1 MIENFLIQCKTR
13 KMEVLQFLAVAFG
26 SYVFGII
33 VMMIIRANTM
43 EENECVTLGMLIAMI
58 VLVFI
63 HFFGIIFSFVGEFNM
78 ALSMGATRKS
88 FVGSYALFN
97 MVELAGLELLLF
109 VLGKIELALISVIYP
124 QCEIILDVTQY
135 FQWKYLLA
143 VIVGMTVVELFL
155 GAVILRFGMKA
166 FWVVWAIWMFL
177 TLVPV
182 KLSENE
188 VMAAKMHQ
196 LGEQIGLENIVQY
209 LFAAGV
215 VAAVIMAVLGWNF
228 LKKQRIYSLKVSMW

>member
-1 MIENFLIQCKTR
+1 
-13 KMEVLQFLAVAFG
+13 MEVLQFLVAAFG
-26 SYVFGII
+26 GYVFGII
-33 VMMIIRANTM
+33 VMMIIRANIV
-43 EENECVTLGMLIAMI
+43 EKECVTLGMLIGMI
-58 VLVFI
+58 ILVFM
-63 HFFGIIFSFVGEFNM
+63 HFFGITFSFVGEFNM

-97 MVELAGLELLLF
+97 MMELAGLELLLF

-143 VIVGMTVVELFL
+143 VIVGMPVVELFL

-177 TLVPV
+177 TLVPA

-228 LKKQRIYSLKVSMW
+228 LKKQRVTV

>member
-13 KMEVLQFLAVAFG
+13 KMEVLQFLVAAFG
-26 SYVFGII
+26 GYVFGII
-33 VMMIIRANTM
+33 VMMIIRANTV
-43 EENECVTLGMLIAMI
+43 EKECVTLGMLIGMI
-58 VLVFI
+58 ILVFM
-63 HFFGIIFSFVGEFNM
+63 HFFGITFSFVGEFNM

-177 TLVPV
+177 TLVPA

-188 VMAAKMHQ
+188 VIAAKMHQ

-228 LKKQRIYSLKVSMW
+228 LKKQRVTV

>member
-1 MIENFLIQCKTR
+1 
-13 KMEVLQFLAVAFG
+13 MEVLQFLVAAFG
-26 SYVFGII
+26 GYVFGII
-33 VMMIIRANTM
+33 VMMIIRANTV
-43 EENECVTLGMLIAMI
+43 EKECVTLGMLIGMI
-58 VLVFI
+58 ILVFM
-63 HFFGIIFSFVGEFNM
+63 HFFGITFSFVGEFNM

-177 TLVPV
+177 TLVSV

-215 VAAVIMAVLGWNF
+215 VAAVIMAVLGWNL
-228 LKKQRIYSLKVSMW
+228 LKKQRVTV

>member
-1 MIENFLIQCKTR
+1 MIKNFLIQCKTR

-63 HFFGIIFSFVGEFNM
+63 HFFGITFSFVGEFNM

-88 FVGSYALFN
+88 FVGSYVLFN

-177 TLVPV
+177 TLVPA

-188 VMAAKMHQ
+188 VMEAKMHQ

-228 LKKQRIYSLKVSMW
+228 LKKQRVTV

>member
-63 HFFGIIFSFVGEFNM
+63 HFFGITFSFVGEFNM

-177 TLVPV
+177 TLVPA

-228 LKKQRIYSLKVSMW
+228 LKKQRVTV

>member
-13 KMEVLQFLAVAFG
+13 KMEVLQFLVAAFG
-26 SYVFGII
+26 GYVFGII
-33 VMMIIRANTM
+33 VMMIIRANTV
-43 EENECVTLGMLIAMI
+43 EKECVTLGMLIGMI
-58 VLVFI
+58 ILVFM
-63 HFFGIIFSFVGEFNM
+63 HFFGITFSFVGEFNM

-135 FQWKYLLA
+135 FHWKYLLA

-155 GAVILRFGMKA
+155 GAVILRFGMKV
-166 FWVVWAIWMFL
+166 FWIIWAIWMFL

-215 VAAVIMAVLGWNF
+215 VAAVIMAVLGWNL
-228 LKKQRIYSLKVSMW
+228 LKKQRVTV

>member
-1 MIENFLIQCKTR
+1 
-13 KMEVLQFLAVAFG
+13 MEVLQFLVAAFG
-26 SYVFGII
+26 GYVFEII
-33 VMMIIRANTM
+33 VMMIIRANTV
-43 EENECVTLGMLIAMI
+43 EKECVTLGMLIGMI
-58 VLVFI
+58 ILVFM
-63 HFFGIIFSFVGEFNM
+63 HFFGITFSFIGEFNM

-215 VAAVIMAVLGWNF
+215 VAAVIMAVLGWNL
-228 LKKQRIYSLKVSMW
+228 LKKQRVTV

>member
-1 MIENFLIQCKTR
+1 MIKNFLIQCKTR

-63 HFFGIIFSFVGEFNM
+63 HFFGITFSFVGEFNM

-166 FWVVWAIWMFL
+166 FWVVWAIWMFV
-177 TLVPV
+177 TLVPA

-209 LFAAGV
+209 LVVVGV
-215 VAAVIMAVLGWNF
+215 IAAVIMAVLGWNF
-228 LKKQRIYSLKVSMW
+228 LKKQRVTV

>member
-1 MIENFLIQCKTR
+1 
-13 KMEVLQFLAVAFG
+13 MEVLQFLVAAFG
-26 SYVFGII
+26 GYVFGII
-33 VMMIIRANTM
+33 VMMIIRANTV
-43 EENECVTLGMLIAMI
+43 EKECVTLGMLIGMI
-58 VLVFI
+58 ILVFM
-63 HFFGIIFSFVGEFNM
+63 HFFGITFSFIGEFNM

-215 VAAVIMAVLGWNF
+215 VAAVIMAVLGWNL
-228 LKKQRIYSLKVSMW
+228 LKKQRVTV

>member
-13 KMEVLQFLAVAFG
+13 KMEVLQFLVAAFG
-26 SYVFGII
+26 GYVFGII
-33 VMMIIRANTM
+33 VMMIIRANTV
-43 EENECVTLGMLIAMI
+43 EKECVTLGMLIGMI
-58 VLVFI
+58 ILVFM
-63 HFFGIIFSFVGEFNM
+63 HFFGITFSFVGEFNM

-228 LKKQRIYSLKVSMW
+228 LKKQRVTV

>member
-13 KMEVLQFLAVAFG
+13 KMEVLQFLVAAFG
-26 SYVFGII
+26 GYVFGII
-33 VMMIIRANTM
+33 VMMIIRANTV
-43 EENECVTLGMLIAMI
+43 EKECVTLGMLIGMI
-58 VLVFI
+58 ILVFM
-63 HFFGIIFSFVGEFNM
+63 HFFGITFSFVGEFNM

-215 VAAVIMAVLGWNF
+215 VAAVIMAVLGWNL
-228 LKKQRIYSLKVSMW
+228 LKKQRVTV

>member
-1 MIENFLIQCKTR
+1 
-13 KMEVLQFLAVAFG
+13 MEVLQFLVAAFG
-26 SYVFGII
+26 GYVFGII
-33 VMMIIRANTM
+33 VMMIIRANTV
-43 EENECVTLGMLIAMI
+43 EKECVTLGMLIGMI
-58 VLVFI
+58 ILVFM
-63 HFFGIIFSFVGEFNM
+63 HFFGITFSFVGEFNM

-182 KLSENE
+182 KLSENK

-215 VAAVIMAVLGWNF
+215 VAAVIMAVLGWNL
-228 LKKQRIYSLKVSMW
+228 LKKQRVTV

>member
-1 MIENFLIQCKTR
+1 MTGNFLIQCKTR
-13 KMEVLQFLAVAFG
+13 KMEVLQFLVAAFG
-26 SYVFGII
+26 GYVFGII
-33 VMMIIRANTM
+33 VMMIIRANTV
-43 EENECVTLGMLIAMI
+43 EKECVTLGMLIGMI
-58 VLVFI
+58 ILVFM
-63 HFFGIIFSFVGEFNM
+63 HFFGITFSFVGEFNM

-228 LKKQRIYSLKVSMW
+228 LKKQRVTV

>member
-13 KMEVLQFLAVAFG
+13 KMEVLQFLVAAFG
-26 SYVFGII
+26 GYVFGII
-33 VMMIIRANTM
+33 VMMIIRANTV
-43 EENECVTLGMLIAMI
+43 EKECVTLGMLIGMI
-58 VLVFI
+58 ILVFM
-63 HFFGIIFSFVGEFNM
+63 HFFGITFSFIGEFNM

-155 GAVILRFGMKA
+155 GAAILRFGMKA

-177 TLVPV
+177 TLVPA

-228 LKKQRIYSLKVSMW
+228 LKKQRVTV

>member
-1 MIENFLIQCKTR
+1 
-13 KMEVLQFLAVAFG
+13 MEVLQFLVAAFG
-26 SYVFGII
+26 GYVFGII
-33 VMMIIRANTM
+33 VMMIIRANIV
-43 EENECVTLGMLIAMI
+43 EKECVTLGMLIGMI
-58 VLVFI
+58 ILVFM
-63 HFFGIIFSFVGEFNM
+63 HFFGITFSFVGEFNM

-209 LFAAGV
+209 LLAAGV
-215 VAAVIMAVLGWNF
+215 VAAVIMAVLGWNL
-228 LKKQRIYSLKVSMW
+228 LKKQRVTV

>member
-63 HFFGIIFSFVGEFNM
+63 HFFGITFSFVGEFNM

-177 TLVPV
+177 TLVPA

-209 LFAAGV
+209 LFAARV

-228 LKKQRIYSLKVSMW
+228 LKKQRVTV

>member
-63 HFFGIIFSFVGEFNM
+63 HFFGITFSFVGEFNM

-155 GAVILRFGMKA
+155 GAVILKFGMKA

-177 TLVPV
+177 TLVPA
-182 KLSENE
+182 KLTENE

-228 LKKQRIYSLKVSMW
+228 LKKQRVTV

>member
-13 KMEVLQFLAVAFG
+13 KMEVLQFLVAAFG
-26 SYVFGII
+26 GYVFGII
-33 VMMIIRANTM
+33 VMMIIRANTV
-43 EENECVTLGMLIAMI
+43 EKECVTLGMLIGMI
-58 VLVFI
+58 ILVFM
-63 HFFGIIFSFVGEFNM
+63 HFFGITFSFIGEFNM

-215 VAAVIMAVLGWNF
+215 VAAVIMAVLGWNL
-228 LKKQRIYSLKVSMW
+228 LKKQRVTV

>member
-13 KMEVLQFLAVAFG
+13 KMEVLQFLVAAFG
-26 SYVFGII
+26 GYVFGII
-33 VMMIIRANTM
+33 VMMIIRANTV
-43 EENECVTLGMLIAMI
+43 EKECVTLGMLIGMI
-58 VLVFI
+58 ILVFM
-63 HFFGIIFSFVGEFNM
+63 HFFGITFSFIGEFNM

-182 KLSENE
+182 KLSENK

-215 VAAVIMAVLGWNF
+215 VAAVIMAVLGWNL
-228 LKKQRIYSLKVSMW
+228 LKKQRVTV

>member
-1 MIENFLIQCKTR
+1 
-13 KMEVLQFLAVAFG
+13 MEVLQFLVAAFG
-26 SYVFGII
+26 GYVFGII
-33 VMMIIRANTM
+33 VMMIIRANIV
-43 EENECVTLGMLIAMI
+43 EKECVTLGMLIGMI
-58 VLVFI
+58 ILVFM
-63 HFFGIIFSFVGEFNM
+63 HFFGITFSFVGEFNM

-155 GAVILRFGMKA
+155 GAVIHRFGMKA

-215 VAAVIMAVLGWNF
+215 VAAVIMAVLGWNL
-228 LKKQRIYSLKVSMW
+228 LKKQRVTV

>member
-13 KMEVLQFLAVAFG
+13 KMEVLQFLAVVFG

-33 VMMIIRANTM
+33 VMMIIQANTM

-177 TLVPV
+177 TLVPA

-228 LKKQRIYSLKVSMW
+228 LKKQRVTV

>member
-1 MIENFLIQCKTR
+1 
-13 KMEVLQFLAVAFG
+13 MEVLQFLVAAFG
-26 SYVFGII
+26 GYVFGII
-33 VMMIIRANTM
+33 VMMIIRANIV
-43 EENECVTLGMLIAMI
+43 EKECVTLGMLIGMI
-58 VLVFI
+58 ILVFM
-63 HFFGIIFSFVGEFNM
+63 HFFGITFSFIGEFNM

-228 LKKQRIYSLKVSMW
+228 LKKQRVTV

>member
-1 MIENFLIQCKTR
+1 
-13 KMEVLQFLAVAFG
+13 MEVLQFLVAAFG
-26 SYVFGII
+26 GYVFGII
-33 VMMIIRANTM
+33 VMMIIRANIV
-43 EENECVTLGMLIAMI
+43 EKECVTLGMLIGMI
-58 VLVFI
+58 ILVFM
-63 HFFGIIFSFVGEFNM
+63 HFFGITFSFVGEFNM

-188 VMAAKMHQ
+188 MMAAKMHQ

-215 VAAVIMAVLGWNF
+215 VAAVIMAVLGWNL
-228 LKKQRIYSLKVSMW
+228 LKKQRVTV

>member
-13 KMEVLQFLAVAFG
+13 KMEVLQFLVAAFG
-26 SYVFGII
+26 GYVFGII
-33 VMMIIRANTM
+33 VMMIIRANIV
-43 EENECVTLGMLIAMI
+43 EKECVTLGMLIGMI
-58 VLVFI
+58 ILVFM
-63 HFFGIIFSFVGEFNM
+63 HFFGITFSFVGEFNM

-228 LKKQRIYSLKVSMW
+228 LKKQRVTV

>member
-63 HFFGIIFSFVGEFNM
+63 HFFGITFSFVGEFNM

-97 MVELAGLELLLF
+97 MVELAGLELLLL

-143 VIVGMTVVELFL
+143 VIVGMTIVELFL
-155 GAVILRFGMKA
+155 GAVTLRFGMKA

-177 TLVPV
+177 TLVPA

-196 LGEQIGLENIVQY
+196 LGKQIGLENIVQY

-228 LKKQRIYSLKVSMW
+228 LKKQRVTV